1 MSAKTYTPTHCP
13 ETGRKYTRAERR
25 AANKAKFAQE
35 QEAKRKAKPK
45 AKKKPVYDKRG
56 RRDDQAV
63 KEMMERIDKKLA
75 DNGIKPK
82 TAKQSR
88 ADVLCKQYGLTM
100 EQMFDIVDACQTA
113 NTYTPVSDITEVER
127 KAVEQLERELGGL
140 VLTDPKKP
148 APKRTKTKRKTK
160 NDKLEAQAQRLS
172 NRASAKRN
180 VRKTEVVCD
189 DKPTAASPFGTRTEV
204 DAPAPKAKAQHP
216 ADYVAPT
223 PYAVLREEGYTDVM
237 DMLRAVNMDMMDE
250 GVTADDIL

>member
-1 MSAKTYTPTHCP
+1 MSAQTYTPTHCP
-13 ETGRKYTRAERR
+13 ETGRKLTRAERR

-35 QEAKRKAKPK
+35 QAAKRKSAKPKATKRKAKPK
-45 AKKKPVYDKRG
+45 AK
-56 RRDDQAV
+56 A
-63 KEMMERIDKKLA
+63 
-75 DNGIKPK
+75 K

-100 EQMFDIVDACQTA
+100 EQMFDIMDACQSA
-113 NTYTPVSDITEVER
+113 NTYTPVDVQEDDT
-127 KAVEQLERELGGL
+127 
-140 VLTDPKKP
+140 TPP
-148 APKRTKTKRKTK
+148 APKRTKAKRTKRKTK

-189 DKPTAASPFGTRTEV
+189 NKPTKASPFGTRTEV

-223 PYAVLREEGYTDVM
+223 PISVLREAGYTDVM
-237 DMLRAVNMDMMDE
+237 DMLRAVNMDMMDG

>member
-13 ETGRKYTRAERR
+13 ETGRKLTRAERR
-25 AANKAKFAQE
+25 AANKAKFAKE
-35 QEAKRKAKPK
+35 QAAKRKSAKRKAKPK
-45 AKKKPVYDKRG
+45 AK
-56 RRDDQAV
+56 A
-63 KEMMERIDKKLA
+63 
-75 DNGIKPK
+75 K

-100 EQMFDIVDACQTA
+100 EQMFDIMDACQTA

-148 APKRTKTKRKTK
+148 APKRTKRKTKRKTK

-180 VRKTEVVCD
+180 ARKTEVVCD
-189 DKPTAASPFGTRTEV
+189 NKPTKASPFGTRTEV
-204 DAPAPKAKAQHP
+204 DAPAPKAKVQHP
-216 ADYVAPT
+216 ADYTPPT
-223 PYAVLREEGYTDVM
+223 PISVLREAGYTDVM
-237 DMLRAVNMDMMDE
+237 DMLRAVNMDMMDG

>member
-1 MSAKTYTPTHCP
+1 MSAKTTYTPTHCP
-13 ETGRKYTRAERR
+13 ETGRKLTRAERR
-25 AANKAKFAQE
+25 EANKAKFAKE
-35 QEAKRKAKPK
+35 QAAKRKSAKPK

-63 KEMMERIDKKLA
+63 KEMFERIDKKLA
-75 DNGIKPK
+75 DNGVKPK

-88 ADVLCKQYGLTM
+88 ADVLCEQYGLTM
-100 EQMFDIVDACQTA
+100 EQMFDIMDACQSA
-113 NTYTPVSDITEVER
+113 NTYTPVDVQEDT
-127 KAVEQLERELGGL
+127 
-140 VLTDPKKP
+140 TPP
-148 APKRTKTKRKTK
+148 APKRTKAKRKTKRKTK

-216 ADYVAPT
+216 ADYVPPT

-237 DMLRAVNMDMMDE
+237 DMLRAVNMDMMDG
-250 GVTADDIL
+250 GVTAEDVL